1 MPIIAGQ
8 QITRR
13 WKWEVFGSP
22 EDLDDYLTLHPNVRV
37 IDAKLMD
44 DEGIVTCDVFLEI
57 DESKKV

>member
-1 MPIIAGQ
+1 
-8 QITRR
+8 
-13 WKWEVFGSP
+13 
-22 EDLDDYLTLHPNVRV
+22 VRV